1 MEKRVVLSFLHC
13 KILLDIFKGGM
24 IIMEN
29 EITKESLLKY
39 SFYDDD
45 NRLNVV
51 INEEFLKKLF
61 NADTIL
67 LNEYEHR

>member
-1 MEKRVVLSFLHC
+1 M
-13 KILLDIFKGGM
+13 G
-24 IIMEN
+24 N
-29 EITKESLLKY
+29 EITRENLLKY

-45 NRLNVV
+45 NKLNVV

-67 LNEYEHR
+67 LNEYEHK